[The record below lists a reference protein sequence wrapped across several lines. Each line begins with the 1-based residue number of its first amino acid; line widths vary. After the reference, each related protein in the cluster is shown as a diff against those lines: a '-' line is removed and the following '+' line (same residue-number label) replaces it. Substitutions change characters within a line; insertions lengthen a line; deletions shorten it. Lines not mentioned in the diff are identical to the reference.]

1 MKKLSESVYVGRSVL
16 ELSKM
21 IMYEFWYYY
30 VTPKY
35 GEKSKIVLHGY
46 RQFHCIH
53 KKTGDI
59 YKDIPEDVETRFVTS
74 NYELDRS
81 LLKRKKVLKMH

>member
-21 IMYEFWYYY
+21 IMYEFWYFY

-35 GEKSKIVLHGY
+35 GEEAKLCYMDTDSFIVY
-46 RQFHCIH
+46 T
-53 KKTGDI
+53 KN
-59 YKDIPEDVETRFVTS
+59 S
-74 NYELDRS
+74 
-81 LLKRKKVLKMH
+81 